1 MLNNIPR
8 PWKPDQ
14 IDAAARPGPRRKRD
28 ADAHPARSRAVRRSQ
43 RLHPARRTGS
53 RPTEKQALDWQAQA
67 LKDVNRFPNIRIQH
81 NREYG
86 TKDSD
91 SIESPQSLPTSPLI
105 SGPVVTPR
113 TADDL

>member
-8 PWKPDQ
+8 PWRPDRT
-14 IDAAARPGPRRKRD
+14 DAAARPGPRRKRD
-28 ADAHPARSRAVRRSQ
+28 AVAHPKRSRAARRSQ

-53 RPTEKQALDWQAQA
+53 RPIEKQASDWQAQA
-67 LKDVNRFPNIRIQH
+67 LKDVNRFSNIQTQH

-86 TKDSD
+86 TTDSD
-91 SIESPQSLPTSPLI
+91 SVETPQSLPTSPLI